1 MRISLNL
8 TRKRLKKKIYHI
20 VQKGVNASCCLYQ
33 KVFLKMLDD
42 LKYKKEEG
50 LSEKE
55 AQFIQIFE
63 FYMRK
68 YLLKRKTLSF
78 GDPLKNTC
86 LNEKEAQQQLT
97 RSASETRVISR
108 EIIKVNG
115 LSASY
120 LPALRVARAGLIR
133 TS

>member
-1 MRISLNL
+1 MLPVVYIKS
-8 TRKRLKKKIYHI
+8 
-20 VQKGVNASCCLYQ
+20 
-33 KVFLKMLDD
+33 VFEMLDD

-78 GDPLKNTC
+78 GDPLKKYSVLTR
-86 LNEKEAQQQLT
+86 KRRAQQSSLRDQRLKRGLSLVELSRLT
-97 RSASETRVISR
+97 
-108 EIIKVNG
+108 G

-120 LPALRVARAGLIR
+120 LSRLESGSRRLNSDIIKTISETLLCEPADLL
-133 TS
+133 T